1 MAGKALFLDRDGVVN
16 VDGGYVHRIEDFR
29 LVPGILN
36 LCRQAKE
43 KGYLVLVATNQS
55 GIGRGM
61 FSEDDFERLTEYMR
75 GGVPFVRCGYCR
87 CVSLSQ
93 RG

>member
-36 LCRQAKE
+36 LCCQAKE
-43 KGYLVLVATNQS
+43 KGYLVLVATF
-55 GIGRGM
+55 GFVLLTTDVAIGRRTK
-61 FSEDDFERLTEYMR
+61 ENALRRLERCIR
-75 GGVPFVRCGYCR
+75 SG
-87 CVSLSQ
+87 SLSDT
-93 RG
+93 

>member
-55 GIGRGM
+55 GVARGM
-61 FSEDDFERLTEYMR
+61 YTEAD
-75 GGVPFVRCGYCR
+75 VRK
-87 CVSLSQ
+87 LHTL
-93 RG
+93 